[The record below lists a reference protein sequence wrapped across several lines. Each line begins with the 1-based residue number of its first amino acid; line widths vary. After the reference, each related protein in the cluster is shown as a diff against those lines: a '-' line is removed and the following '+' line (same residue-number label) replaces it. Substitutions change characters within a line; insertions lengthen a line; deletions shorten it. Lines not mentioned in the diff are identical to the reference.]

1 MTMVLIIED
10 DLMVSETTQR
20 WLSLDGFEVLT
31 CNDSTKACQMLEKH
45 DIDVV
50 VSDVKMPKLSGLELQ
65 LKINRIDP
73 QLPVILMTGH
83 GDIAMAVNA
92 MEQGAYYFVEKPF
105 EPEHLSQLVKR
116 AANKRELELENKR
129 LQYQLTQVTG
139 IESRLI
145 GPSQVMVNLRQQVLS
160 LAGFDASVVINGDTG
175 TGKELVASCLHDFS
189 PRCEHPFVAINC
201 GAIPENLLES
211 ELFGYEKG
219 AFTGANQTRIGKLE
233 YASKGTLFLDEV
245 ESMPMTFQV
254 KLLRALQ
261 ENTIERIGSNKSIH
275 INPRVICATKVDLK
289 QLSDQG
295 DFRLDLYYRLKIAE
309 LNVPRLNDRL
319 SDVPILFQHFLQQAC
334 QKFNIEQIT
343 PTIDD
348 LSLLATRD
356 WHGNIRELKNLSQ
369 QYAIV
374 NATDSVTLSSLF
386 KDKNTQNNADMNNDL
401 VIEQNERSLSSQV
414 GLFEEHL
421 LRNAMTQC
429 QGSIKGVME
438 LLLISRRNLNL
449 KMQRYNIIR
458 SEYLT

>member
-31 CNDSTKACQMLEKH
+31 CNDSTKACQMIEKH

-50 VSDVKMPKLSGLELQ
+50 VSDVRMPKLSGLELQ

-73 QLPVILMTGH
+73 HLPVILMTGH

-105 EPEHLSQLVKR
+105 EPEHLSQIVKR

-145 GPSQVMVNLRQQVLS
+145 GSSKVMVNLRQQVLS

-211 ELFGYEKG
+211 ELFGHEKG

-245 ESMPMTFQV
+245 ESMPMSFQV

-261 ENTIERIGSNKSIH
+261 ENTIERVGSNKSID

-309 LNVPRLNDRL
+309 LYIPKLNERL

-343 PTIDD
+343 PSMDD

-374 NATDSVTLSSLF
+374 NATGSVTLSNLF
-386 KDKNTQNNADMNNDL
+386 KDDNTQNTADMNNDL
-401 VIEQNERSLSSQV
+401 VIEQNEKSLSSQV

-458 SEYLT
+458 SEYLS